1 MPYAYP
7 IDSVVTFDTA
17 GTPSYDRGVNSKT
30 LRKIYNLFMQN
41 GIFLQTNNDFV
52 VTAGNSGY
60 TIVVGSGSCIIEGCM
75 KIIENART
83 LTVQNSDTNYD
94 RIDTV
99 VLRLNLNQAV
109 RDIDLYISQG
119 TASASPVRPELTRDA
134 SVYELGL
141 ADIFVAKNTQTM
153 SQKRITDTRLDTER
167 CGIVTAI
174 TQFDTTN
181 LYNQIQADLQSFQD
195 VNQVAYSVWAQQM
208 QTTYQNWQTEYEE
221 TLMTWFNHIQGQ
233 IGNDAAVNLQAQI
246 DALKYIYQKDKT
258 VYIPT
263 TVASKVDSTLVFANP
278 VQQTE
283 QP

>member
-7 IDSVVTFDTA
+7 IDSVVTFDTS

-141 ADIFVAKNTQTM
+141 ADIFVTKNTQTM

-181 LYNQIQADLQSFQD
+181 LYNQIQSDLQSFQN
-195 VNQVAYSVWAQQM
+195 VNQAAYSVWAQQM

-233 IGNDAAVNLQAQI
+233 IGDDAAVNLQAQI

-258 VYIPT
+258 VYMPT

-283 QP
+283 